1 MSKIWNIILKALIIA
16 KDFVISLPKRFKDM
30 IPKEIRRNDP
40 KIDRSFL
47 IFTICFTVVL
57 CIVMTFIASWS
68 LYAIQSEEEVITT
81 AGMMKYMKK
90 NINFMVSYIFCGL
103 VLWGTIGFVLS
114 QVILKLAR
122 YLLNYK

>member
-1 MSKIWNIILKALIIA
+1 MSKIWNIILKALITA
-16 KDFVISLPKRFKDM
+16 KDFVVSLPKRFKDM
-30 IPKEIRRNDP
+30 IPKEVRRNDP

-57 CIVMTFIASWS
+57 CIVMTFVASWS

>member
-1 MSKIWNIILKALIIA
+1 MSKIWNKILNALKVA
-16 KDFVISLPKRFKDM
+16 KDFIVSLPAKAKDL

-57 CIVMTFIASWS
+57 CIVMTFVASWS
-68 LYAIQSEEEVITT
+68 LYAIQTEEEVITI
-81 AGMMKYMKK
+81 AGMMKYMNR
-90 NINFMVSYIFCGL
+90 NINFMVSYIVCGV

-114 QVILKLAR
+114 KVILKLVK
-122 YLLNYK
+122 YLLNYR